1 MNELRYG
8 MVLPPEPAILSVEQL
23 LIAAATIR
31 GFMAIGGRPD
41 QSRAARIILK
51 DFVSVGWIKKT
62 KGMLG
67 IGFNNFSY
75 PDCQSSVLV
84 FKKKTFL

>member
-1 MNELRYG
+1 MNKYRYG
-8 MVLPPEPAILSVEQL
+8 MVLPPEPTILSVEQL

-51 DFVSVGWIKKT
+51 DFVSVGLIKIT
-62 KGMLG
+62 EEYAENR
-67 IGFNNFSY
+67 I
-75 PDCQSSVLV
+75 
-84 FKKKTFL
+84 

>member
-1 MNELRYG
+1 
-8 MVLPPEPAILSVEQL
+8 MVLPPEPTVLGVEQV

-51 DFVSVGWIKKT
+51 DFVSVNKVKIENLHKT
-62 KGMLG
+62 LINK
-67 IGFNNFSY
+67 
-75 PDCQSSVLV
+75 
-84 FKKKTFL
+84 

>member
-1 MNELRYG
+1 

-51 DFVSVGWIKKT
+51 DFVSVGWIQKT
-62 KGMLG
+62 KGCLESNL
-67 IGFNNFSY
+67 ITSQIRISNLAFLY
-75 PDCQSSVLV
+75 
-84 FKKKTFL
+84 FKNPFL

>member
-1 MNELRYG
+1 

-51 DFVSVGWIKKT
+51 DFVSVGLACT
-62 KGMLG
+62 
-67 IGFNNFSY
+67 
-75 PDCQSSVLV
+75 
-84 FKKKTFL
+84 